1 MIKSSYLLTTVTGIP
16 IRIHITLIIVL
27 ICMIPFMG
35 VFGLLYSA
43 ALFASIALH
52 ELGHSWVAIRKGC
65 KVREILL
72 LPIGGVA
79 KMDNIPSRPADEF
92 LVAAAGPLTSLL
104 LAVLFNW
111 LGQSVF
117 LFLSL
122 RNVNLMLCFFNL
134 LPVFPMDG
142 GRIFRAFMT
151 PKMGRLGA
159 TALAAKI
166 GKRMAIAFGIIGIFG
181 IPNLLHP
188 NPMLIAIAVFVYFS
202 AGAEYRAVY
211 MQQMSQDWF
220 TVGQQDADVEVSPPP
235 YARRTPAARELWKN
249 KTGAL
254 LNSLFRRRR

>member
-16 IRIHITLIIVL
+16 IRIHIALIVL
-27 ICMIPFMG
+27 LICLIPFMG
-35 VFGLLYSA
+35 MFGLLYSA

-65 KVREILL
+65 KVREIML

-111 LGQSVF
+111 LGQFVF
-117 LFLSL
+117 LFFSL

-151 PKMGRLGA
+151 PRLGRLKA
-159 TALAAKI
+159 TALAARTGRI
-166 GKRMAIAFGIIGIFG
+166 LAVAGGIFG
-181 IPNLLHP
+181 LFQGNFF
-188 NPMLIAIAVFVYFS
+188 LIIIAVYIYQA
-202 AGAEYRAVY
+202 AGAEYRGVY
-211 MQQMSQDWF
+211 AQHISREWF
-220 TVGQQDADVEVSPPP
+220 TPEQFADVEVSPPP
-235 YARRTPAARELWKN
+235 YARRTPAVWQTWKN
-249 KTGAL
+249 KAGTL
-254 LNSLFRRRR
+254 LNSLLRRRG